1 MSLDEMLEP
10 IRARIRLLIGR
21 AVIAASKNSDGKI
34 MLDLELLAGE
44 KRRGIELM
52 QQFAFSSRPKGD
64 VSAVAL
70 FMGGSRDNGIVIAS
84 RGDSPEMNDY
94 KLEEGE
100 AIMHSPFGQKILF
113 KNDGNIEIKAAAG
126 KKILMKSEVEISENL
141 IVQKEV
147 TSMKTGLVTLS
158 GHNHDSGAGN
168 TTPPIPGT

>member
-1 MSLDEMLEP
+1 MSFEEMLEP

-21 AVIAASKNSDGKI
+21 AVIAASKNADGKI

-44 KRRGIELM
+44 KRRSIEQM

-70 FMGGSRDNGIVIAS
+70 FIGGSRDNGIVIAS
-84 RGDSPEMNDY
+84 RGDGPEMTDY
-94 KLEEGE
+94 ELKEGE
-100 AIMHSPFGQKILF
+100 SMMHSPFGQKILF
-113 KNDGNIEIKAAAG
+113 MSDGNIEMKAAAG
-126 KKILMKSEVEISENL
+126 KKIFIKSEVEISENL
-141 IVQKEV
+141 VVQKEV
-147 TSMKTGLVTLS
+147 TSMKTGSVTLS